1 MEIRNRKIN
10 DYEVESTLC
19 AGLVLV
25 GMEIKSLVK
34 KEIDITGSRCMIRF
48 SDSEKDRVKSNKRS
62 KKHQSLDV
70 YLVGAYIKVLESNF
84 AAKYEA
90 NRDRLL
96 LLKKSELHYIQQE
109 LQKNRVVIPVRV
121 FRAESGKYKVEIAV
135 CRPLKKYDKREK
147 EKEKMVRKEL
157 GD

>member
-10 DYEVESTLC
+10 DYEIESTLC

-48 SDSEKDRVKSNKRS
+48 SDSEKNRVKHKS
-62 KKHQSLDV
+62 KHKSLDI
-70 YLVGAYIKVLESNF
+70 YLVGSYIKPLEANF

-109 LQKNRVVIPVRV
+109 LQKNRVVIPVRI

-147 EKEKMVRKEL
+147 EKEKMVRREL
-157 GD
+157 DD

>member
-1 MEIRNRKIN
+1 
-10 DYEVESTLC
+10 L
-19 AGLVLV
+19 
-25 GMEIKSLVK
+25 
-34 KEIDITGSRCMIRF
+34 DI
-48 SDSEKDRVKSNKRS
+48 
-62 KKHQSLDV
+62 
-70 YLVGAYIKVLESNF
+70 YLVGAYIKPLEANF

-109 LQKNRVVIPVRV
+109 LQKNRVVIPVRI

-147 EKEKMVRKEL
+147 EKEKIVRKEL
-157 GD
+157 DD